1 MKKEV
6 EKLRGGF
13 RWGKCNSEPGWQPRE
28 QTGQSEPRRV
38 TWGRRTANMKQEQ
51 SSTGKGQ
58 GI

>member
-28 QTGQSEPRRV
+28 QTG
-38 TWGRRTANMKQEQ
+38 
-51 SSTGKGQ
+51 
-58 GI
+58 